1 MPRGRMVERRSD
13 TAAQTDDHQSIVSL
27 ENRLSEVEFSYKQ
40 KMLAGLKSVE
50 DSEVRFIKYKSEL
63 EKRCRE
69 ELEQE
74 VSRIRN
80 FEIANIRM
88 EEQQRSKLKLRELEE

>member
-1 MPRGRMVERRSD
+1 
-13 TAAQTDDHQSIVSL
+13 
-27 ENRLSEVEFSYKQ
+27 
-40 KMLAGLKSVE
+40 MLAGLKSVE
-50 DSEVRFIKYKSEL
+50 DSEARFIKYKNEL

-80 FEIANIRM
+80 FEIANIRI
-88 EEQQRSKLKLRELEE
+88 EEQERSKLKLRELEEELEANYRAKMEKLREREAEVIQRVTNKMK

>member
-1 MPRGRMVERRSD
+1 M
-13 TAAQTDDHQSIVSL
+13 
-27 ENRLSEVEFSYKQ
+27 EFSYKQ

-50 DSEVRFIKYKSEL
+50 DSEARFIKYKNEL

-80 FEIANIRM
+80 FEIANIRI
-88 EEQQRSKLKLRELEE
+88 EEQERSKLKLRELEEELEANYRAKMEKLREREAEVIQRVTNKMK